1 MGAVGR
7 SCAEGREAWR
17 SPLTISDAAQAKAE
31 KALAVA
37 VEAFDH
43 ALREAELQ
51 DGSKAV
57 FTLSRYGKTRLAN
70 SGVSERLEFY
80 GLRNA
85 CLQLCCA
92 STAWNAALPSRW
104 AFTSR

>member
-1 MGAVGR
+1 M
-7 SCAEGREAWR
+7 
-17 SPLTISDAAQAKAE
+17 SDAAQVKAE

-37 VEAFDH
+37 VEAVDH
-43 ALREAELQ
+43 ALREPQLQ
-51 DGSKAV
+51 DGSKAG
-57 FTLSRYGKTRLAN
+57 FTLSRYGKTRLPN

-92 STAWNAALPSRW
+92 STAWNAAQPSRR